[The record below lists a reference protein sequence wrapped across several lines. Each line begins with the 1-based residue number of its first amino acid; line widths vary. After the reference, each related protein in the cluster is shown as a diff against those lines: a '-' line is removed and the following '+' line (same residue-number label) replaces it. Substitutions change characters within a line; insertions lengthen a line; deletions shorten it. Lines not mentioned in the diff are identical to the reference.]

1 MTDELLMAQA
11 QHWLD
16 TPDIQRNVS
25 WRSIGFIANVCLYW
39 RQHKKISAK
48 QRDYVVALLDKHTWK

>member
-16 TPDIQRNVS
+16 TPLIQKNPNYRV
-25 WRSIGFIANVCLYW
+25 IGFIANVCLYW
-39 RQHKKISAK
+39 RQNKKISAK
-48 QRDYVVALLDKHTWK
+48 QRDYVIALLRKHTYS